1 MAGVKA
7 GGNRQDL
14 HESIRK
20 HSLAAAKQVKQEGLD
35 NDLMTRIVADPAFG
49 MDALAIKALLD
60 PAKFTGRSA
69 EITEEFLNREVEPAL
84 AKKSDWKSLD
94 QEELRV

>member
-14 HESIRK
+14 HEAIRK

-35 NDLMTRIVADPAFG
+35 NDLMSRIAADPAFG
-49 MDALAIKALLD
+49 MDAKALDEVLD
-60 PAKFTGRSA
+60 PARFTGRSA
-69 EITEEFLNREVEPAL
+69 QITEEFLTWEVEPAL
-84 AKKSDWKSLD
+84 AKRTDWKTLD